1 MPELFTGYSETH
13 SDMSQLRAL
22 IWLKWRLFRN
32 AFRRKGR
39 GRANR
44 VASLLTMRVG
54 WGVALLVAGG
64 MGVAAYALVGRSVGG
79 NAALTGPGGAELR
92 GALVLF
98 ILLAT
103 IYLTWATVP
112 LSLGGGG
119 QFTPGR
125 MLLYPVSLR
134 KLFALDLLSE
144 LTSLAAIFAMPAVCA
159 IALGAGLASGNVG
172 QSLVIA
178 ACALV
183 FGVALAKLLSTC
195 VGVLMQAR
203 RTRGEA
209 LLAFVGAAAAFTGVL
224 FGQSERLLEG
234 AQSFPTVL
242 RWTPPGA
249 AALALAG
256 TSGANGA
263 REFWFAVALL
273 LTYAAAALLL
283 AYWIA
288 KRSLASS
295 GHASGKRE
303 TSEASGARTR
313 AALAGWS
320 LPFVSPQLSS
330 IVEKELRYAK
340 RNAQLRVMALMPLV
354 LTLSFS
360 LIGRRRS
367 GGESL
372 SWFQEFA
379 PYMEGSRAALSLLY
393 VFMIMSAVSGN
404 LFAFESGGMR
414 TLVLSPVERRT
425 ILLGKN
431 LAVLIVTF
439 FVAVLVIVFNGLLYG
454 DLTRQTLL
462 FATLCFVIYAAA
474 FTLVGNWLSMRFP
487 KRLQFGRRLNAS
499 GMTGLLLLPV
509 LVALV
514 VPPALSVW
522 AGYRTESR
530 VIVYVILAAF
540 AAVAVASYVLLINF
554 QGRALARRELDI
566 LETVTGRDDD

>member
-1 MPELFTGYSETH
+1 MA
-13 SDMSQLRAL
+13 QLIAL
-22 IWLKWRLFRN
+22 VWLKWRLFRN

-39 GRANR
+39 GTANR
-44 VASLLTMRVG
+44 VASLLTMLVG
-54 WGVALLVAGG
+54 LVIALLVAGG

-79 NAALTGPGGAELR
+79 RAVVSLAQGGAELR

-112 LSLGGGG
+112 LSLGGGS
-119 QFTPGR
+119 QFAPGR
-125 MLLYPVSLR
+125 MLLYPISLR

-172 QSLVIA
+172 QALVVA

-209 LLAFVGAAAAFTGVL
+209 LLALVGAVAAFTGVL

-234 AQSFPTVL
+234 AREFPAVL

-256 TSGANGA
+256 GA
-263 REFWFAVALL
+263 RAGDESDFWFAVALL
-273 LTYAAAALLL
+273 LTYAAAAIVL

-295 GHASGKRE
+295 GHAGRKRE
-303 TSEASGARTR
+303 TREASGARTL

-320 LPFVSPQLSS
+320 LPFASPQLSS
-330 IVEKELRYAK
+330 IIEKELRYAK

-354 LTLSFS
+354 LTLSLS
-360 LIGRRRS
+360 LIGTRRG

-439 FVAVLVIVFNGLLYG
+439 FVAVLVMAFNGLLYS
-454 DLTRQTLL
+454 DLTWRTLL

-522 AGYRTESR
+522 AGYRTQSR
-530 VIVYVILAAF
+530 VIVYAILAAF
-540 AAVAVASYVLLINF
+540 AAAAVASYILLINF

>member
-1 MPELFTGYSETH
+1 
-13 SDMSQLRAL
+13 
-22 IWLKWRLFRN
+22 

-44 VASLLTMRVG
+44 VASLLTMLVG
-54 WGVALLVAGG
+54 LGVALLVAGG

-79 NAALTGPGGAELR
+79 NAALTGLGGAELR

-112 LSLGGGG
+112 LSLGGGS

-209 LLAFVGAAAAFTGVL
+209 LLAFVGAMAAFTGVL

-234 AQSFPTVL
+234 AREFPAVL

-256 TSGANGA
+256 ASGANGA

-273 LTYAAAALLL
+273 LTYAAAAILL

-320 LPFVSPQLSS
+320 LPFASPQLSS

-360 LIGRRRS
+360 LIGRRRG

-404 LFAFESGGMR
+404 LFAFEGGGMR

-431 LAVLIVTF
+431 LAALIVAF
-439 FVAVLVIVFNGLLYG
+439 FVAALVMVFNGLLYG
-454 DLTRQTLL
+454 DLTWRALL
-462 FATLCFVIYAAA
+462 FATFCFVIYAVA

-540 AAVAVASYVLLINF
+540 AAVAVASYVWLINF

-566 LETVTGRDDD
+566 LEIVTGRDDD